1 MNLILNVHRCLV
13 WFLTGL
19 LFLLS
24 AFGHAK
30 GTLYELKAGAK
41 EEKLVSYVQVYHAIK
56 EWSPERI
63 LDSMNQETEVP
74 RLSSTN
80 FGFSSDFYWLKLDM
94 KNPFIQ
100 DRNMVLIVRNPHLDI
115 VKVWTQN
122 AENVLRLIYVGGDG
136 MPFYQ
141 RTVHN
146 RNVIIPVHFK
156 PKEIKTVLIQV
167 DKRNASVSIPLGV
180 MNQDDFEN
188 LENQSLFAFGVYF
201 GVLLVIVIFALF
213 IFYLL
218 QQRIFF
224 WYAIYLIFLGL
235 YLLAHVGLLFQ
246 IGYPENYWMN
256 DYSRPLFI
264 TFSSAALIHFIR
276 LLLNIPM
283 LLPSW
288 NKVYSWMIFF
298 LMAITI
304 YWALTP
310 WWHDVQTIVYLNVQ
324 NLTLLLSLLLVLIT
338 SVLTFNKQRVVVAFF
353 WIAFMAILVAGIS
366 IILVESGWANE
377 SMISIN
383 PLFIG
388 SIIEV
393 LVFAVGLSYWSRIND
408 AERIKLIGVVGKAQK
423 EQVDSYIKGIEK
435 EKSKISADLHDD
447 IGSRLSHLKRQIER
461 NYPDENGII
470 ETLTQVNKKVR
481 KLSHSLAPPQF
492 ERSDFMVSLK
502 HLIQTHQTKE
512 IKLNL
517 QLFDLPK
524 KIDNDISTQLYRI
537 IQSSLS
543 SIERHAKAT
552 RVEIQFFYHKNEL
565 ILAIEDNG
573 VGFIFNKNNPG
584 LTMKDV
590 LSRVELIN
598 GEIEISSSKN
608 HGTSVMITV
617 PILNNQ

>member
-1 MNLILNVHRCLV
+1 MV
-13 WFLTGL
+13 WSLTGL
-19 LFLLS
+19 LLLLS
-24 AFGHAK
+24 VSVRAK
-30 GTLYELKAGAK
+30 GTLYELKAGAD
-41 EEKLVSYVQVYHAIK
+41 EEKLVSFVQVYHSFK
-56 EWSPERI
+56 EWSPEI
-63 LDSMNQETEVP
+63 VLDSMNHETEVP
-74 RLSSTN
+74 RLNSTS
-80 FGFSSDFYWLKLDM
+80 FGFSTHFYWLRLDM
-94 KNPFIQ
+94 KNPFLEER
-100 DRNMVLIVRNPHLDI
+100 DMVLIVRNPHLDF
-115 VKVWTQN
+115 VKAWTQN
-122 AENVLRLIYVGGDG
+122 AESALKLVYTGGDG
-136 MPFYQ
+136 MPFDQ

-146 RNVIIPVHFK
+146 RNVVIPVHFK
-156 PKEIKTVLIQV
+156 PSEVKTVLIQV
-167 DKRNASVSIPLGV
+167 DKRNASVSIPIGI

-188 LENQSLFAFGVYF
+188 LENKSLFAFGVYF

-218 QQRIFF
+218 QQSIFF
-224 WYAIYLIFLGL
+224 WYAVYLIFLGL

-246 IGYPENYWMN
+246 IGYPENYWVN
-256 DYSRPLFI
+256 DYSRPVFI

-276 LLLNIPM
+276 LLLNIPK
-283 LLPSW
+283 LLPVW
-288 NKVYSWMIFF
+288 NKVYSWMISF
-298 LMAITI
+298 LMILTI

-324 NLTLLLSLLLVLIT
+324 NLTLLLCLLLVLIT
-338 SVLTFNKQRVVVAFF
+338 SMLTFDKQRVVVAFF
-353 WIAFMAILVAGIS
+353 WVAFMAILMAGIS

-393 LVFAVGLSYWSRIND
+393 LVFAVGLSYWSRVND
-408 AERIKLIGVVGKAQK
+408 AERVKLIGVVAKAQK

-447 IGSRLSHLKRQIER
+447 IGSRLSHLKRQAER
-461 NYPDENGII
+461 NHPGENGLI
-470 ETLTQVNKKVR
+470 EALTQVTKNVR
-481 KLSHSLAPPQF
+481 NLSHSLAPPQF
-492 ERSDFMVSLK
+492 ERSDFMISLR

-512 IKLNL
+512 TKLNL
-517 QLFDLPK
+517 QLFDLPNE
-524 KIDNDISTQLYRI
+524 IDSDISTQLYRI

-565 ILAIEDNG
+565 VLAIEDNG
-573 VGFIFNKNNPG
+573 VGFTFNKNNPG

-598 GEIEISSSKN
+598 GEIEISSSKK
-608 HGTSVMITV
+608 HGTSVMITI
-617 PILNNQ
+617 PILSDQ